1 MMTANTTSANNCSS
15 ITAPCTVIIFGVT
28 GHLSKNKLLPALY
41 HLEEAQRLPDEVTII
56 GFGRRDWSDEH
67 WIEEVKH
74 EIEAH
79 AHGGLDD
86 EVFQR
91 FSNRLHFQQGDLKEQ
106 VSFEGLNKRLENVEV
121 FPPNHIFYLAI
132 RPQDYSYVT
141 RNLVASGLHEEQ
153 QGYCR
158 LVIEKPFGHDLESSE
173 VLNTQLH
180 KHFREEQLYRID
192 HYLGKDT
199 VQNILVFRFANVLL
213 EPLWNRNYID
223 HVQITHAETS
233 GVGGRSHFYD
243 SAGALRDMIQS
254 HLLQML
260 ALVAMEPPAYLD
272 ANALR
277 DEKVKVL
284 RSVRPVSRNAVNMH
298 AFRAQYSSGTTEDG
312 EKVPGYLEEDG
323 VANGSTTETFA
334 AMKLY
339 IDNWRWKGVPFYLRT
354 GKRMKE
360 NNFLVSIRFKRPPQQ
375 LFKDTALEQI
385 DPDWILINIQPEECL
400 RIEMQVKKAG
410 LELETRT
417 TQLEAC
423 SCDKNLKIDA
433 YEALLL
439 DVMEGDQSQFLRFD
453 EVSWAWKIVDPVLR
467 SWMEEQDYIHTYP
480 AGTWG
485 PEVSSRLFDSNDQF
499 WRNKLDHNLCDV

>member
-1 MMTANTTSANNCSS
+1 MTKTTTSCLV
-15 ITAPCTVIIFGVT
+15 TEPCTVIIFGVT

-41 HLEEAQRLPDEVTII
+41 HLEEANRLPEDVTII
-56 GFGRRDWSDEH
+56 GFGRRDWEDDI
-67 WIEEVKH
+67 WIEEVRREIKH
-74 EIEAH
+74 H
-79 AHGGLDD
+79 ARGGLDD

-91 FSNRLHFQQGDLKEQ
+91 FSQRLHFQQGDLREENSFNGLKE
-106 VSFEGLNKRLENVEV
+106 RLDNTDV
-121 FPPNHIFYLAI
+121 FPVNHIFYLAI
-132 RPQDYSYVT
+132 RPQDYHFAT
-141 RNLVASGLHEEQ
+141 KNLVASGLHEEHL
-153 QGYCR
+153 GYCR

-180 KHFREEQLYRID
+180 KHFKEEQLYRID

-199 VQNILVFRFANVLL
+199 VQNILVFRFANLLL

-223 HVQITHAETS
+223 HVQITHAETA
-233 GVGGRSHFYD
+233 GVGGRSHYYD

-284 RSVRPVSRNAVNMH
+284 RSVRPISHNAINMH
-298 AFRAQYSSGTTEDG
+298 AFRAQYVTGVMDG
-312 EKVPGYLEEDG
+312 ENVPGYLEEG
-323 VANGSTTETFA
+323 GAAPGSTTETFA

-385 DPDWILINIQPEECL
+385 DPDWILLNIQPEECL

-410 LELETRT
+410 LELDTRS

-423 SCDKNLKIDA
+423 SCDKKLKIDA

-439 DVMEGDQSQFLRFD
+439 EVMEGDQSQFLRFD

-480 AGTWG
+480 AGSWG
-485 PEVSSRLFDSNDQF
+485 PDVSSRLFDSNDQF
-499 WRNKLDHNLCDV
+499 WRNKLDHNSCDV

>member
-1 MMTANTTSANNCSS
+1 MSSTSTSINNTIL
-15 ITAPCTVIIFGVT
+15 ITQPCTVIIFGVT

-41 HLEEAQRLPDEVTII
+41 HLEEANRLPQEVTII
-56 GFGRRDWSDEH
+56 GFGRRDWNDDE

-74 EIEAH
+74 EIKDH
-79 AHGGLDD
+79 ARGGLDD
-86 EVFQR
+86 SVFQR
-91 FSNRLHFQQGDLKEQ
+91 FSQRLHFQEGNLADKESFDNLKT
-106 VSFEGLNKRLENVEV
+106 RLEDVDI

-132 RPQDYSYVT
+132 RPQDYHYAT
-141 RNLVASGLHEEQ
+141 KNLVASGLHEENH
-153 QGYCR
+153 GYCR

-180 KHFREEQLYRID
+180 KNFREEQLYRID

-199 VQNILVFRFANVLL
+199 VQNILVFRFANLLL

-223 HVQITHAETS
+223 HVQITHAETA
-233 GVGGRSHFYD
+233 GVGDRSHYYD

-260 ALVAMEPPAYLD
+260 ALVAMEPPAHLD

-284 RSVRPVSRNAVNMH
+284 RSVRPISRNAVNMH
-298 AFRAQYSSGTTEDG
+298 AFRAQYSGGTVAG
-312 EKVPGYLEEDG
+312 ESVPGYMEEGD
-323 VANGSTTETFA
+323 VAPGSTTETFSA
-334 AMKLY
+334 LKLY

-360 NNFLVSIRFKRPPQQ
+360 DNFLVSIRFKRPPQQ

-385 DPDWILINIQPEECL
+385 DPDWILLNIQPEECL

-423 SCDKNLKIDA
+423 ACDKKHKIDA

-439 DVMEGDQSQFLRFD
+439 EVMEGDQSQFLRFD
-453 EVSWAWKIVDPVLR
+453 EVSWAWQVVDPVLR

-499 WRNKLDHNLCDV
+499 WRNKLNHDLCKT

>member
-1 MMTANTTSANNCSS
+1 MTPNTTSVFNNNLLKE
-15 ITAPCTVIIFGVT
+15 PCTVIIFGAT

-41 HLEEAQRLPDEVTII
+41 HLEEADRLPDEVTII
-56 GFGRRDWSDEH
+56 GFGRRDWTDDI
-67 WIEEVKH
+67 WIEEVRR
-74 EIEAH
+74 EIREH
-79 AHGGLDD
+79 ARGGLDN
-86 EVFQR
+86 EVFER

-106 VSFEGLNKRLENVEV
+106 ASFEKLKARLEKVDT

-132 RPQDYSYVT
+132 RPQDYNFST
-141 RNLVASGLHEEQ
+141 KNLVDSGLHKEQ
-153 QGYCR
+153 NGYCR

-173 VLNTQLH
+173 VLNTQLY
-180 KHFREEQLYRID
+180 KHFREDQLYRID

-199 VQNILVFRFANVLL
+199 VQNILVFRFANLLL

-223 HVQITHAETS
+223 HVQITHAETA
-233 GVGGRSHFYD
+233 GVGGRSHYYD

-260 ALVAMEPPAYLD
+260 ALVAMEPPAHLD

-284 RSVRPVSRNAVNMH
+284 RSVRPISRNAVNMH
-298 AFRAQYSSGTTEDG
+298 AFRAQYVSGQVDG
-312 EKVPGYLEEDG
+312 EKVPGYLEEG
-323 VANGSTTETFA
+323 EFTSGSTTETFA

-339 IDNWRWKGVPFYLRT
+339 IDNWRWKGVPFYVRT
-354 GKRMKE
+354 GKRMKA
-360 NNFLVSIRFKRPPQQ
+360 NSFLVSIRFKRPPQQ

-385 DPDWILINIQPEECL
+385 DPDWILLNIQPEECI
-400 RIEMQVKKAG
+400 RIEMQVKKGG
-410 LELETRT
+410 LELQTRT
-417 TQLEAC
+417 SQLEAC
-423 SCDKNLKIDA
+423 SCDKRFQIDA

-453 EVSWAWKIVDPVLR
+453 EVSWAWQIVDPVLR

-499 WRNKLDHNLCDV
+499 WRNKLYNTTCDA

>member
-1 MMTANTTSANNCSS
+1 MNAHIKTPNGPLTEA
-15 ITAPCTVIIFGVT
+15 CTVIIFGVT
-28 GHLSKNKLLPALY
+28 GHLSINKLLPALY
-41 HLEEAQRLPDEVTII
+41 HLEAGGRLPDDVTIL
-56 GFGRRDWSDEH
+56 GFGRRDWSDEQ
-67 WIEEVKH
+67 WGDEVLNKIKKYARGGLNEEVFK
-74 EIEAH
+74 
-79 AHGGLDD
+79 
-86 EVFQR
+86 R
-91 FSNRLHFQQGDLKEQ
+91 FRQRLHFQQGDLNRKE
-106 VSFEGLNKRLENVEV
+106 SFLELSKRLEDTET
-121 FPPNHIFYLAI
+121 FPANHIFYLAI
-132 RPQDYSYVT
+132 RPQDYHFAT
-141 RNLVASGLHEEQ
+141 KNLVAGKLHEEQ
-153 QGYCR
+153 HGYCR

-199 VQNILVFRFANVLL
+199 VQNILVFRFANLLL

-223 HVQITHAETS
+223 HVQITHAETA
-233 GVGGRSHFYD
+233 GVGGRSHYYD

-260 ALVAMEPPAYLD
+260 ALVAMEPPAHLD

-284 RSVRPVSRNAVNMH
+284 RSIRPISRNAVNMH
-298 AFRAQYSSGTTEDG
+298 AFRAQYTSGHVDG
-312 EKVPGYLEEDG
+312 ENIPGYLEEDKI
-323 VANGSTTETFA
+323 APGSTTETFA

-354 GKRMKE
+354 GKRMKG

-375 LFKDTALEQI
+375 LFKDTALEQM

-423 SCDKNLKIDA
+423 SCDKKFNIDA

-439 DVMEGDQSQFLRFD
+439 EVMEGDQSQFLRFD
-453 EVSWAWKIVDPVLR
+453 EVSWAWQIVDPVLR

-499 WRNKLDHNLCDV
+499 WRNKLDHILCDID

>member
-1 MMTANTTSANNCSS
+1 MASTSTSSTLNNNP
-15 ITAPCTVIIFGVT
+15 IKEPCTVIIFGVT

-41 HLEEAQRLPDEVTII
+41 HLEEAERLPRDVTII
-56 GFGRRDWSDEH
+56 GFGRRDWQDEE
-67 WIEEVKH
+67 WIKEVQH
-74 EIEAH
+74 EIKDH
-79 AHGGLDD
+79 ARGGLDD
-86 EVFQR
+86 EVFKR
-91 FSNRLHFQQGDLKEQ
+91 FSQRLHFQQGDLKDAE
-106 VSFEGLNKRLENVEV
+106 SFEDLKERLEDVAT

-132 RPQDYSYVT
+132 RPQDYNFVT
-141 RNLVASGLHEEQ
+141 KNLVVSGLHEEQ
-153 QGYCR
+153 SGYCR

-180 KHFREEQLYRID
+180 KNFREEQLYRID

-199 VQNILVFRFANVLL
+199 VQNIMVFRFANLLL

-223 HVQITHAETS
+223 HVQITHAETA
-233 GVGGRSHFYD
+233 GVGGRSHYYD
-243 SAGALRDMIQS
+243 SAGAMRDMIQS

-260 ALVAMEPPAYLD
+260 TLVAMEPPAHLD

-284 RSVRPVSRNAVNMH
+284 RSIRPISRNAVNMH
-298 AFRAQYSSGTTEDG
+298 AFRAQYASGNTKDG
-312 EKVPGYLEEDG
+312 NIPGYLEEDQI
-323 VANGSTTETFA
+323 APGSTTETFA

-339 IDNWRWKGVPFYLRT
+339 VDNWRWKGVPFYLRT

-375 LFKDTALEQI
+375 LFKDTAIEQI

-410 LELETRT
+410 LELKTQK

-423 SCDKNLKIDA
+423 SCDKRQQIDA

-439 DVMEGDQSQFLRFD
+439 EVMEGDQSQFLRFD
-453 EVSWAWKIVDPVLR
+453 EVSWAWRIVDPVLR

-480 AGTWG
+480 AGSWG
-485 PEVSSRLFDSNDQF
+485 PDVSSRLFDSNDQF
-499 WRNKLDHNLCDV
+499 WRNELGDNLCDI

>member
-1 MMTANTTSANNCSS
+1 MNE
-15 ITAPCTVIIFGVT
+15 PCTVIIFGVT

-41 HLEEAQRLPDEVTII
+41 HLEEANRLPEEVTII
-56 GFGRRDWSDEH
+56 GFGRRDWTDEQ
-67 WIEEVKH
+67 WADEVKS
-74 EIEAH
+74 EINAR
-79 AHGGLDD
+79 ARGGIDD
-86 EVFQR
+86 EVFKR
-91 FSNRLHFQQGDLKEQ
+91 FTQRLHFQEGDLKDET
-106 VSFEGLNKRLENVEV
+106 SFEALKKRLDDVEI
-121 FPPNHIFYLAI
+121 FPTNHIFYLAI
-132 RPQDYSYVT
+132 RPQDYNFVT
-141 RNLVASGLHEEQ
+141 KNLVASKLNEEHN
-153 QGYCR
+153 GYSR

-180 KHFREEQLYRID
+180 KNFREEQLYRID

-199 VQNILVFRFANVLL
+199 VQNILVFRFANLLL

-223 HVQITHAETS
+223 HVQITHAETA
-233 GVGGRSHFYD
+233 GVGGRSHYYD

-260 ALVAMEPPAYLD
+260 ALVAMEPPAHLD

-277 DEKVKVL
+277 DEKVKAL
-284 RSVRPVSRNAVNMH
+284 RSIRPISRNSVNMH
-298 AFRAQYSSGTTEDG
+298 AFRAQYSTGTVDG
-312 EKVPGYLEEDG
+312 ESVLGYMDEDDI
-323 VANGSTTETFA
+323 APGSTTETFA

-339 IDNWRWKGVPFYLRT
+339 VDNWRWKGVPFYLRT

-375 LFKDTALEQI
+375 LFKDTALKQME
-385 DPDWILINIQPEECL
+385 PNWILLNIQPEECL
-400 RIEMQVKKAG
+400 RIEMQVKKSG
-410 LELETRT
+410 LELETNI

-423 SCDKNLKIDA
+423 SCDNKEQIDA

-439 DVMEGDQSQFLRFD
+439 EVMEGDQSQFLRFD

-480 AGTWG
+480 AGSWG
-485 PEVSSRLFDSNDQF
+485 PDVSSRLFDSNDQF
-499 WRNKLDHNLCDV
+499 WRNKLDAKNCEL

>member
-1 MMTANTTSANNCSS
+1 MNTLNCNS
-15 ITAPCTVIIFGVT
+15 ITEPCTVIIFGVT

-41 HLEEAQRLPDEVTII
+41 HLEEANRLPEEVTIV
-56 GFGRRDWSDEH
+56 GFGRREWDDDE
-67 WIEEVKH
+67 WIDQVKH
-74 EIEAH
+74 EIKDH
-79 AHGGLDD
+79 ARGGLD
-86 EVFQR
+86 EEIFQR
-91 FSNRLHFQQGDLKEQ
+91 FSQRLHFQQGNLKEETSFMDLKT
-106 VSFEGLNKRLENVEV
+106 RLEDVET

-132 RPQDYSYVT
+132 RPQDYNFVT
-141 RNLVASGLHEEQ
+141 KNLVASGLHEEKS
-153 QGYCR
+153 GYCR

-180 KHFREEQLYRID
+180 KNFREEQLYRID

-199 VQNILVFRFANVLL
+199 VQNILVFRFANLLL

-223 HVQITHAETS
+223 HVQITHAEKA
-233 GVGGRSHFYD
+233 GVGGRAHYYD
-243 SAGALRDMIQS
+243 SAGSLRDMIQS

-260 ALVAMEPPAYLD
+260 ALVAMEPPAHLD

-284 RSVRPVSRNAVNMH
+284 RSIRPITRNAVNMH
-298 AFRAQYSSGTTEDG
+298 AFRAQYTSGNVNG
-312 EKVPGYLEEDG
+312 ETVPGYLEEG
-323 VANGSTTETFA
+323 EIAPNSTTETFS

-339 IDNWRWKGVPFYLRT
+339 VDNWRWKGVPFYLRT

-410 LELETRT
+410 LELQTRT

-423 SCDKNLKIDA
+423 SCDKSQKIDA

-439 DVMEGDQSQFLRFD
+439 EVMEGDQSQFLRFD
-453 EVSWAWKIVDPVLR
+453 EVSWAWQIVDPVLR

-480 AGTWG
+480 AGSWG

-499 WRNKLDHNLCDV
+499 WRNKLDNDLCEI

>member
-1 MMTANTTSANNCSS
+1 MNAHIRTEKDPATEV
-15 ITAPCTVIIFGVT
+15 CTLIIFGVT
-28 GHLSKNKLLPALY
+28 GHLSINKLLPALY
-41 HLEEAQRLPDEVTII
+41 HLENSGRLPENVTIL
-56 GFGRRDWSDEH
+56 GFGRREWSDEQ
-67 WIEEVKH
+67 WADEVLAEIKKH
-74 EIEAH
+74 AR
-79 AHGGLDD
+79 GGLNE

-91 FSNRLHFQQGDLKEQ
+91 FRQRLHFQKGDLSNKE
-106 VSFEGLNKRLENVEV
+106 SFKELRQRLENTDV
-121 FPPNHIFYLAI
+121 FPSNHIFYLAI
-132 RPQDYSYVT
+132 RPQDYHFAT
-141 RNLVASGLHEEQ
+141 NNLVTSGLHKEEH
-153 QGYCR
+153 GYCR

-180 KHFREEQLYRID
+180 KNFREEQLYRID

-199 VQNILVFRFANVLL
+199 VQNILVFRFANLLL

-223 HVQITHAETS
+223 HVQITHAETA
-233 GVGGRSHFYD
+233 GVAGRAHYYD

-260 ALVAMEPPAYLD
+260 ALIAMEPPAYLD

-284 RSVRPVSRNAVNMH
+284 RSIRPISRNAVNMH
-298 AFRAQYSSGTTEDG
+298 AFRAQYSSGQING
-312 EKVPGYLEEDG
+312 EKVPGYLEEG
-323 VANGSTTETFA
+323 YVLPGSTTETFA

-339 IDNWRWKGVPFYLRT
+339 VDNWRWKGVPFYLRT
-354 GKRMKE
+354 GKRMRE
-360 NNFLVSIRFKRPPQQ
+360 DNFLVGIRFKRPPQQ
-375 LFKDTALEQI
+375 LFRDTALEQM
-385 DPDWILINIQPEECL
+385 DPDWILINIQPDECL

-410 LELETRT
+410 LELETQT

-423 SCDKNLKIDA
+423 SCDKTQKIDA

-439 DVMEGDQSQFLRFD
+439 EVMEGDQSQFLRFD
-453 EVSWAWKIVDPVLR
+453 EVSWAWRIVDPVLR
-467 SWMEEQDYIHTYP
+467 SWMDEQDYIHTYP

-499 WRNKLDHNLCDV
+499 WRNKLGHNLCDME

>member
-1 MMTANTTSANNCSS
+1 MNAHIRTDSDSVTDA
-15 ITAPCTVIIFGVT
+15 CTLIIFGVT
-28 GHLSKNKLLPALY
+28 GHLSINKLLPALY
-41 HLEEAQRLPDEVTII
+41 HLEKSRRLPDSVTIL
-56 GFGRRDWSDEH
+56 GFGRREWSDEQ
-67 WIEEVKH
+67 WADQVLDEIKKH
-74 EIEAH
+74 AR
-79 AHGGLDD
+79 GGLNN
-86 EVFQR
+86 EVFER
-91 FSNRLHFQQGDLKEQ
+91 FRKRLHFQKGDLSQEE
-106 VSFEGLNKRLENVEV
+106 SFNDLKQRLSNTDV
-121 FPPNHIFYLAI
+121 FPSNHIFYLAI
-132 RPQDYSYVT
+132 RPQDYHFAIK
-141 RNLVASGLHEEQ
+141 NLVASEQHKEEH
-153 QGYCR
+153 GYCR

-180 KHFREEQLYRID
+180 KNFREEQLYRID

-199 VQNILVFRFANVLL
+199 VQNILVFRFANLLL

-223 HVQITHAETS
+223 HVQITHAETA
-233 GVGGRSHFYD
+233 GVAGRAHYYD

-260 ALVAMEPPAYLD
+260 ALVAMEPPAHLD

-284 RSVRPVSRNAVNMH
+284 RSIRPISRNAVNMH
-298 AFRAQYSSGTTEDG
+298 AFRAQYASGQVDA
-312 EKVPGYLEEDG
+312 EKVPGYLEEG
-323 VANGSTTETFA
+323 YVAQGSTTETFA

-339 IDNWRWKGVPFYLRT
+339 VDNWRWKGVPFYLRT

-360 NNFLVSIRFKRPPQQ
+360 DNFLVSIRFKRPPQQ

-400 RIEMQVKKAG
+400 RIEMQVKKSG

-423 SCDKNLKIDA
+423 SCDKSQQIDA

-439 DVMEGDQSQFLRFD
+439 EVMEGDQSQFLRFD
-453 EVSWAWKIVDPVLR
+453 EVSWAWQIVDPVLR

-480 AGTWG
+480 AGSWG

-499 WRNKLDHNLCDV
+499 WRNKLDHNLCET

>member
-1 MMTANTTSANNCSS
+1 MTE
-15 ITAPCTVIIFGVT
+15 PCTLIIFGVT

-41 HLEEAQRLPDEVTII
+41 HLEESRRLPEKVTIV
-56 GFGRRDWSDEH
+56 GFGRRDWSNEQ
-67 WIEEVKH
+67 WAEEIKPELKKH
-74 EIEAH
+74 VRNGI
-79 AHGGLDD
+79 DN
-86 EVFQR
+86 EVFKR
-91 FSNRLHFQQGDLKEQ
+91 FSKRLNFQQGDLQQASSYEKLKE
-106 VSFEGLNKRLENVEV
+106 RLDGSIDRSNDSSEV
-121 FPPNHIFYLAI
+121 FSNNHIFYLAI
-132 RPQDYSYVT
+132 RPQDYNFVIK
-141 RNLVASGLHEEQ
+141 NLVASGLHKEDN
-153 QGYCR
+153 GYAR
-158 LVIEKPFGHDLESSE
+158 LVVEKPFGHDLESSE
-173 VLNTQLH
+173 ILDSQLH
-180 KHFREEQLYRID
+180 KHFQEEQIYRID

-199 VQNILVFRFANVLL
+199 VQNILVFRFANLLL

-223 HVQITHAETS
+223 HVQITHAETA
-233 GVGGRSHFYD
+233 GVEGRAHFYD

-260 ALVAMEPPAYLD
+260 TLVAMEPPAHLD

-284 RSVRPVSRNAVNMH
+284 RSIRPINRKSVNMH
-298 AFRAQYSSGTTEDG
+298 AFRAQYTSGDVNHS
-312 EKVPGYLEEDG
+312 KVQGYLDEDDIDQ
-323 VANGSTTETFA
+323 NSTTETFA

-339 IDNWRWKGVPFYLRT
+339 VDNWRWKGVPFYLRT

-375 LFKDTALEQI
+375 LFKDTALKQM

-417 TQLEAC
+417 SQLEAC
-423 SCDKNLKIDA
+423 SCEEKERIDA

-439 DVMEGDQSQFLRFD
+439 EVMEGDQTLFLRYD

-485 PEVSSRLFDSNDQF
+485 PEVSSRLFDTNDQF
-499 WRNKLDHNLCDV
+499 WRNKLDHNDCEVN

>member
-1 MMTANTTSANNCSS
+1 MTPS
-15 ITAPCTVIIFGVT
+15 ITHHENLVTEPCTLIIFGVT

-41 HLEEAQRLPDEVTII
+41 HLEEANRLPDAVTII
-56 GFGRRDWSDEH
+56 GFGRRDWTDDQWSDQ
-67 WIEEVKH
+67 VKL
-74 EIEAH
+74 EIKAH
-79 AHGGLDD
+79 ARGGLDD
-86 EVFQR
+86 VVFAR
-91 FSNRLHFQQGDLKEQ
+91 FTQRLHFQQGDLKDES
-106 VSFEGLNKRLENVEV
+106 SFENLKKRLENIDI
-121 FPPNHIFYLAI
+121 FPANHIFYLAI
-132 RPQDYSYVT
+132 RPQDYNFAT
-141 RNLVASGLHEEQ
+141 KNLVASGLHEEHN
-153 QGYCR
+153 GYCR

-180 KHFREEQLYRID
+180 KNFREEQLYRID

-199 VQNILVFRFANVLL
+199 VQNILVFRFANLLL

-223 HVQITHAETS
+223 HVQITHAETA
-233 GVGGRSHFYD
+233 GVGGRSHYYD

-260 ALVAMEPPAYLD
+260 ALVAMEPPAHLD

-277 DEKVKVL
+277 DEKVKAL
-284 RSVRPVSRNAVNMH
+284 RSIRPISRNAVNMH
-298 AFRAQYSSGTTEDG
+298 AFRAQYTTGNVDG
-312 EKVPGYLEEDG
+312 EAVPGYMDEEDI
-323 VANGSTTETFA
+323 APGSTTETFA

-339 IDNWRWKGVPFYLRT
+339 VDNWRWKGVPFYLRT

-375 LFKDTALEQI
+375 LFKDTALKQME
-385 DPDWILINIQPEECL
+385 PNWILLNIQPEECL
-400 RIEMQVKKAG
+400 RIEMQVKKSG
-410 LELETRT
+410 LELETNI

-423 SCDKNLKIDA
+423 SCDNIEKIDA

-439 DVMEGDQSQFLRFD
+439 EVMEGDQSQFLRFD

-485 PEVSSRLFDSNDQF
+485 PDVSSRLFDSNDQF
-499 WRNKLDHNLCDV
+499 WRNKLDAKNCET

>member
-1 MMTANTTSANNCSS
+1 MTP
-15 ITAPCTVIIFGVT
+15 ITEPCTLIIFGVT
-28 GHLSKNKLLPALY
+28 GHLSRNKLLPALY
-41 HLEEAQRLPDEVTII
+41 HLEEANRLPEGVTII
-56 GFGRRDWSDEH
+56 GFGRREWSDEQ
-67 WIEEVKH
+67 WADEVIKELKIH
-74 EIEAH
+74 VKD
-79 AHGGLDD
+79 GLDAAI
-86 EVFQR
+86 VKR
-91 FSNRLHFQQGDLKEQ
+91 FTQRLHFQEGDLKQES
-106 VSFEGLNKRLENVEV
+106 SFEELKTRLDELDT
-121 FPPNHIFYLAI
+121 FPVNHIFYLAI
-132 RPQDYSYVT
+132 RPQDYSFAIK
-141 RNLVASGLHEEQ
+141 NMVAGKLHEEHH
-153 QGYCR
+153 GYCR

-173 VLNTQLH
+173 VLDTQLH

-199 VQNILVFRFANVLL
+199 VQNILVFRFANLLL

-223 HVQITHAETS
+223 HVQITHAETA
-233 GVGGRSHFYD
+233 GVGGRSHYYD

-260 ALVAMEPPAYLD
+260 ALVAMEPPANLD

-277 DEKVKVL
+277 DEKVKAL
-284 RSVRPVSRNAVNMH
+284 RSVRPISRNSVNMH
-298 AFRAQYSSGTTEDG
+298 AFRAQYSAGQVDG
-312 EKVPGYLEEDG
+312 EAVPAYMDEDDI
-323 VANGSTTETFA
+323 AHGSTTETFA

-339 IDNWRWKGVPFYLRT
+339 VDNWRWKGVPFYLRT

-375 LFKDTALEQI
+375 LFKDTALTQME
-385 DPDWILINIQPEECL
+385 PNWILLNIQPEECL

-410 LELETRT
+410 LEIETRV

-423 SCDKNLKIDA
+423 SCDKSQKIDA

-439 DVMEGDQSQFLRFD
+439 EVMEGDQSQFLRFD

-485 PEVSSRLFDSNDQF
+485 PDVSSRLFDSNDQF
-499 WRNKLDHNLCDV
+499 WRNKLNANNCDVKK

>member
-1 MMTANTTSANNCSS
+1 MNAHIKKPDGPLIEA
-15 ITAPCTVIIFGVT
+15 CTLIIFGVT
-28 GHLSKNKLLPALY
+28 GHLSNNKLLPALY
-41 HLEEAQRLPDEVTII
+41 HLEEGRRLPDEVTIL
-56 GFGRRDWSDEH
+56 GFGRRDWSDEQ
-67 WIEEVKH
+67 WADEVLNEIKKYARGGLNEEVFK
-74 EIEAH
+74 
-79 AHGGLDD
+79 
-86 EVFQR
+86 R
-91 FSNRLHFQQGDLKEQ
+91 FRQRLHFQQGDLSSKE
-106 VSFEGLNKRLENVEV
+106 SFIELSQRLEDTEL
-121 FPPNHIFYLAI
+121 FAANHIFYLAI
-132 RPQDYSYVT
+132 RPQDYHLAT
-141 RNLVASGLHEEQ
+141 KNLVASKLHEEQ
-153 QGYCR
+153 HGYCR

-173 VLNTQLH
+173 VLNTRLH
-180 KHFREEQLYRID
+180 KHFREEQLFRID

-199 VQNILVFRFANVLL
+199 VQNILVFRFANLLL

-223 HVQITHAETS
+223 HVQITHAETA
-233 GVGGRSHFYD
+233 GVGGRSHYYD

-260 ALVAMEPPAYLD
+260 ALVAMEPPAHLD

-284 RSVRPVSRNAVNMH
+284 RSIRPISRNAVNMH
-298 AFRAQYSSGTTEDG
+298 AFRAQYASGHVDG
-312 EKVPGYLEEDG
+312 ENIPGYLEEDDI
-323 VANGSTTETFA
+323 AQGSTTETFA

-360 NNFLVSIRFKRPPQQ
+360 NNFLVGIRFKRPPQQ
-375 LFKDTALEQI
+375 LFKDTALEQM

-423 SCDKNLKIDA
+423 SCDKKFNIDA

-439 DVMEGDQSQFLRFD
+439 EVMEGDQSQFLRYD

-499 WRNKLDHNLCDV
+499 WRNKLDHNLCDTD

>member
-1 MMTANTTSANNCSS
+1 MTDPNNIMGDHK
-15 ITAPCTVIIFGVT
+15 ITEPCTLIIFGAT

-41 HLEEAQRLPDEVTII
+41 HLEESKRLPEKVTIV
-56 GFGRRDWSDEH
+56 GFGRRDWSDEQWADEVLH
-67 WIEEVKH
+67 GLKDHARSGIDEEVFK
-74 EIEAH
+74 
-79 AHGGLDD
+79 
-86 EVFQR
+86 R
-91 FSNRLHFQQGDLKEQ
+91 FSKRLNFQKGDLRQ
-106 VSFEGLNKRLENVEV
+106 AASFEKLKERLDGSDE
-121 FPPNHIFYLAI
+121 FPSNHIFYLAI
-132 RPQDYSYVT
+132 GPQDYNFVAK
-141 RNLVASGLHEEQ
+141 NLVASKLHKEDT
-153 QGYCR
+153 GYCR
-158 LVIEKPFGHDLESSE
+158 LVVEKPFGHDLESSE
-173 VLNTQLH
+173 ILDNQLH
-180 KHFREEQLYRID
+180 KHFKEEQIFRID

-199 VQNILVFRFANVLL
+199 VQNILVFRFANLLL

-223 HVQITHAETS
+223 HVQITHAETA
-233 GVGGRSHFYD
+233 GVEGRAHYYD
-243 SAGALRDMIQS
+243 SSGALRDMIQS

-260 ALVAMEPPAYLD
+260 ALVAMEPPAHLD

-284 RSVRPVSRNAVNMH
+284 RSIRPINRKSVNMH
-298 AFRAQYSSGTTEDG
+298 AFRAQYTSGDVNSD
-312 EKVPGYLEEDG
+312 KVPGYLEEEDIEQD
-323 VANGSTTETFA
+323 STTETFA

-339 IDNWRWKGVPFYLRT
+339 VDNWRWKGVPFYLRT

-375 LFKDTALEQI
+375 LFKDTALKQM

-400 RIEMQVKKAG
+400 RIEMQVKKSG

-417 TQLEAC
+417 SQLEAC
-423 SCDKNLKIDA
+423 RCEEKEKIDA

-439 DVMEGDQSQFLRFD
+439 EVMEGDQTLFLRYD

-485 PEVSSRLFDSNDQF
+485 PEVSSRLFDRNDQF
-499 WRNKLDHNLCDV
+499 WRNKLDHNDCEV